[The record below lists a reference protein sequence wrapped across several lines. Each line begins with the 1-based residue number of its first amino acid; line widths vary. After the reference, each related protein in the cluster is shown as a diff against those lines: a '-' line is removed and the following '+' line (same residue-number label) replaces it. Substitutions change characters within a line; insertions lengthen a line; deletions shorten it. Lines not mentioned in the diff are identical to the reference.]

1 MIPIAFFAIA
11 GFIADD
17 FDGFVTL
24 GITLLLL
31 AILYLVK
38 LSRSIEA
45 ESSIFGNR
53 TALRIFIL
61 FFLTLTVSSFYF
73 IKLNNQTQTPK

>member
-1 MIPIAFFAIA
+1 MIPIVFFAIA

-53 TALRIFIL
+53 TMLQIFIL
-61 FFLTLTVSSFYF
+61 FFLNLTVSSFYF
-73 IKLNNQTQTPK
+73 IELNNQTQTPK